1 MKPATM
7 HHGNFMPST
16 TTTRREFLRAA
27 ACAGAWTMAAA
38 DLHAQSTVD
47 SSRLDCVD
55 AHAHVW
61 SGDTARYPLKLG
73 FTRQQ
78 MILPSFMPEEL
89 LDKSRRCGVRRIVL
103 IQISYYGSDNAC
115 MLDAMRANP
124 GVFSGVARIDGDPRP
139 RETMLRLAGRGIRG
153 FRIVSGKQPA
163 DRWLQGPEMAAI
175 WQSAAENRLTLCAL
189 CGPEYFGVL
198 DAMCRKFPETTLA
211 LDHLGRV
218 GFERPIREDD
228 VKTLCALAV
237 HKKVCVKVSGFYAL
251 GRRQPPY
258 LDLAPLVRR
267 LFEAFGPQ
275 RLLWGSDSPF
285 QMMPP
290 HRYRDSIEL
299 VRNRLDFL
307 SADDR
312 QWLLRK
318 TAERL
323 FF

>member
-1 MKPATM
+1 MKPQVKRQ
-7 HHGNFMPST
+7 GNGTRSA
-16 TTTRREFLRAA
+16 TTRREFLQAA
-27 ACAGAWTMAAA
+27 AAAAGAWTMATAN
-38 DLHAQSTVD
+38 LPAQSTVD
-47 SSRLDCVD
+47 SSRADWVD

-61 SGDTARYPLKLG
+61 SGDTARYPLRTGL
-73 FTRQQ
+73 TRQQ

-89 LDKSRRCGVRRIVL
+89 LDKSGRCGVRRIVL

-139 RETMLRLAGRGIRG
+139 RETMLRLARQGIRGIR
-153 FRIVSGKQPA
+153 IVSEKQPA

-175 WQSAAENRLTLCAL
+175 WRSAAENRLTLCAL
-189 CGPEYFGVL
+189 CGPDYFRAL

-218 GFERPIREDD
+218 GFERSIREDD
-228 VKTLCALAV
+228 VRNLCALAV
-237 HKKVCVKVSGFYAL
+237 HKKVCVKVSGFYAM

-258 LDLAPLVRR
+258 LDLAPLIRR

-299 VRNRLDFL
+299 VRDRLDFL